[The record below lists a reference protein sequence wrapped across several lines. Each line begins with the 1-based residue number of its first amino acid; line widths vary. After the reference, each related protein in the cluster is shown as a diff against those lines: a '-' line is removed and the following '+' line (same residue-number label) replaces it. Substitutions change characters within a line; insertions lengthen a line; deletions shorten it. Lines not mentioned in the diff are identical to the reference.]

1 MDSAYESRHSCVVSS
16 NAERF
21 GQMVLKR
28 RTQLDLTQLE
38 VDAAGG
44 PSNTKQTEIEGG
56 LLEKLLPNM
65 AKKLDAGLRWEKGS
79 ARRTWDGGD
88 PTPLETVAGSL
99 EQAIAEVEAAPISE
113 ETKRYVIETLRRD
126 RAATARTEGTA

>member
-1 MDSAYESRHSCVVSS
+1 
-16 NAERF
+16 
-21 GQMVLKR
+21 MVLKR
-28 RTQLDLTQLE
+28 RNQLDLTQLE
-38 VDAAGG
+38 VAAANG
-44 PSNTKQTEIEGG
+44 PSNTKQTEIENG
-56 LLEKLLPNM
+56 LLETLLPNM